1 VIGAGARV
9 WPFGKS
15 VPATAWPLH
24 QKPQCLDE
32 TQSLEN
38 LGSAEVEPFSDGL
51 EPTCVY
57 DMTDPQSDDLKQELL
72 ALQALHRLAQALVIA
87 PEADAILEQAV
98 ATATELTTAAG
109 AALLLVQPG
118 RFEAEVTSA
127 GWFRTLARHAAAPDT
142 GAAELQQLHR
152 QLAGWIFKHRTALL
166 SPWLPEDERF
176 PGLAILGPPA
186 LAAAGV
192 PIQAGEDIIGALV
205 VVKGE
210 KLRNGENPVARLEPI
225 AALVAPALQ
234 RLRRLQEL
242 AEENDYFRQTLIAQQ
257 GFPGM
262 LAKSEAMQKVLA
274 LLQRVAP
281 SDARVLIEGESGT
294 GKELVAR
301 LLHEYGP
308 RRGRKFLAVDCG
320 AIPDNLLE
328 SELFGYVKGAFTGAT
343 QNRKGLLQEA
353 EGGTLFLDEINNLPL
368 PLQAKLMR
376 VLQEGEV
383 RPLGSNVT
391 QKVDVRVVAASS
403 RSLAELV
410 KSGAFR
416 EDLYFR
422 LKVVLLRLPALRER
436 NGDVPLLAAHF
447 LKKYAQQYQ
456 KPLTG
461 FDPAAM
467 QMLQRYHWPGNVREL
482 EHAIEQAVVLA
493 PPQAQCLTVND
504 LPEEVR
510 PGAPAAAPLEEMA
523 SLSAAVEA
531 LERRMI
537 QKALNATNGNKSQ
550 AAARLG
556 LSRRGLLNKLERYQI
571 ATE

>member
-1 VIGAGARV
+1 
-9 WPFGKS
+9 
-15 VPATAWPLH
+15 
-24 QKPQCLDE
+24 
-32 TQSLEN
+32 
-38 LGSAEVEPFSDGL
+38 
-51 EPTCVY
+51 
-57 DMTDPQSDDLKQELL
+57 MTDPQSDDLKQDLL

-87 PEADAILEQAV
+87 PEADAILEQTV
-98 ATATELTTAAG
+98 ATATELTAAAG

-176 PGLAILGPPA
+176 PGLAIWGPPA

-210 KLRNGENPVARLEPI
+210 KLRSGENPMARLEPI

>member
-1 VIGAGARV
+1 
-9 WPFGKS
+9 
-15 VPATAWPLH
+15 
-24 QKPQCLDE
+24 
-32 TQSLEN
+32 
-38 LGSAEVEPFSDGL
+38 
-51 EPTCVY
+51 
-57 DMTDPQSDDLKQELL
+57 MTDPQSDDLKQELL

-87 PEADAILEQAV
+87 PEADEILEQAV
-98 ATATELTTAAG
+98 ATASELTAAAG

-118 RFEAEVTSA
+118 QFEAEVTSA
-127 GWFRTLARHAAAPDT
+127 GWFRTLARHDAAPDSS
-142 GAAELQQLHR
+142 APERQQLHR

-166 SPWLPEDERF
+166 SPWLAEDERF

-210 KLRNGENPVARLEPI
+210 RLGSGENPVARLEPI
-225 AALVAPALQ
+225 AALVAPALH

-257 GFPGM
+257 GFPDM

-301 LLHEYGP
+301 LLHAYGP

-436 NGDVPLLAAHF
+436 SGDVPLLATHF
-447 LKKYAQQYQ
+447 LKKYAEQYQ
-456 KPLTG
+456 KPLTA
-461 FDPAAM
+461 FEPAAM

-482 EHAIEQAVVLA
+482 EHAVEQAVVLA

-510 PGAPAAAPLEEMA
+510 PGAPAATPLEEMA

-537 QKALNATNGNKSQ
+537 QKALTATHGNKSQ

-556 LSRRGLLNKLERYQI
+556 LSRRGLLNKLARYQI
-571 ATE
+571 AAE